1 MTTAM
6 DPTTRSDL
14 DRPRLEDLVRLK
26 RDEILEIARRHG
38 AGNLR
43 IFGSVA
49 RGESGPDSDVDLLF
63 DVVGKTTPWFPGGL
77 LVDLEE
83 LLGRR
88 VDVVE
93 TTALHRRIRD
103 RVLAE
108 ARPLCRTMVFISITS
123 SNASTASAGTLTVAA
138 TPS

>member
-1 MTTAM
+1 M
-6 DPTTRSDL
+6 DMAAHADTSQ
-14 DRPRLEDLVRLK
+14 PRLEDLVRLK

-38 AGNLR
+38 AGNVR
-43 IFGSVA
+43 VFGSVA
-49 RGESGPDSDVDLLF
+49 RGESGPNSDLDLLF
-63 DVVGKTTPWFPGGL
+63 DVVGPTTSWFPGGL

-93 TTALHRRIRD
+93 ASALHRRIRD

-108 ARPLCRTMVFISITS
+108 ARPL
-123 SNASTASAGTLTVAA
+123 
-138 TPS
+138 

>member
-1 MTTAM
+1 MTIAM
-6 DPTTRSDL
+6 DTSAQTDALPQ
-14 DRPRLEDLVRLK
+14 RLEDLVHFK
-26 RDEILEIARRHG
+26 RHEILEIARRHG
-38 AGNLR
+38 AGNVR

-49 RGESGPDSDVDLLF
+49 RGESTPDSDLDLLI
-63 DVVGKTTPWFPGGL
+63 DVVGPTTSWFPGGL

-93 TTALHRRIRD
+93 ADALHRRIRD

-108 ARPLCRTMVFISITS
+108 ARPL
-123 SNASTASAGTLTVAA
+123 
-138 TPS
+138 